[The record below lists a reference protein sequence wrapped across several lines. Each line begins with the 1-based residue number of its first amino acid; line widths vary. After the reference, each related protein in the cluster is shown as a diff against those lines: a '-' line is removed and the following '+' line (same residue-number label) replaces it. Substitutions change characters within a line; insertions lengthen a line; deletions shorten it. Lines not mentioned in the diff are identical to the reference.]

1 MTNNYQDKVNETFD
15 KYAFQIQEAINQ
27 LRRENP
33 NFGVY
38 QFGNQKVEL
47 SYEQGK
53 GITGISYMDTKL
65 LEKKL
70 QELTK
75 DSNARL
81 VRSTKEALDLV
92 NRVARFSSSDDV
104 ARLDVMGDSFDKSEW
119 LSEGFKGLGMRSVRK
134 E

>member
-1 MTNNYQDKVNETFD
+1 
-15 KYAFQIQEAINQ
+15 
-27 LRRENP
+27 
-33 NFGVY
+33 
-38 QFGNQKVEL
+38 
-47 SYEQGK
+47 
-53 GITGISYMDTKL
+53 MDTKL